1 MEWVKFNDFNDE
13 NYWFPK
19 DPKID
24 NYHLAGYYTGDYMLL
39 SGLSK
44 IMKIHFYRELYVL
57 CFNLILIIL
66 EWQKTERAYTAFY
79 PMFGFAYKAANTNI
93 KVTLINNDD
102 STHVVVLDRFME
114 KVNGDEGEGWHYF
127 LKNLTQVEFLKNAWD
142 SDDKFN
148 WRVSASYI
156 I

>member
-1 MEWVKFNDFNDE
+1 M
-13 NYWFPK
+13 
-19 DPKID
+19 
-24 NYHLAGYYTGDYMLL
+24 YY
-39 SGLSK
+39 
-44 IMKIHFYRELYVL
+44 V
-57 CFNLILIIL
+57 FNLILIIL
-66 EWQKTERAYTAFY
+66 EWQQTERAYTAFY